1 MAAPPVAALHC
12 RIPRRRCRAPS
23 PPLAA
28 LPAPGQQP
36 GERAPVFFSTNTCR
50 RGEQPLSRNSLAQS
64 TTRTATAQGRAAWGS
79 EPGDVLKPTNSVTPT
94 SPSDSRL
101 PPTAGLSQLKT
112 CGLSL
117 EGCLRNIPNFRWSQ
131 LVCFHSF
138 TLQKAFGFSFFFVFC
153 FTSAVKH
160 FSSCIYCRGTSK
172 SYVPRPKLTVLKS
185 CTPPPGE
192 ATVPSV
198 VHHFFLTGCW
208 LCFLQKTSVWS
219 LY

>member
-12 RIPRRRCRAPS
+12 RIHRRRCRAPS
-23 PPLAA
+23 LPLAA
-28 LPAPGQQP
+28 LLAPGQQP

-50 RGEQPLSRNSLAQS
+50 RGEQALSRNGLAQS

-79 EPGDVLKPTNSVTPT
+79 EPGDVLNPTNSVTPT

-117 EGCLRNIPNFRWSQ
+117 ERSLRNTPNFRWSQ
-131 LVCFHSF
+131 LVCFHRF
-138 TLQKAFGFSFFFVFC
+138 TLHKAFGFFWFVFF
-153 FTSAVKH
+153 FTSAMKH

-172 SYVPRPKLTVLKS
+172 SYVLRPKLTVLKS
-185 CTPPPGE
+185 CTPP
-192 ATVPSV
+192 
-198 VHHFFLTGCW
+198 
-208 LCFLQKTSVWS
+208 LCLHTPLQVKPQCV
-219 LY
+219 L